1 MIKKLRLKMIGV
13 SMLSL
18 LLVLGVVLLL
28 ANVINYREVIAD
40 ADLTLSILTENQG
53 TFPESYEEWG
63 KRAFLD
69 SEELSYETRFFYVL
83 LNDDGDAV
91 LTSTDQIAAIDQHA
105 AEEYA
110 VDVYASGNTKG
121 FTDVYR
127 YLTTETDEGTLIIF
141 LDCNRSISNA
151 KRLALISVCVSIG
164 GLGIV
169 FFLLLILS
177 EKVIAPF
184 AENYEKQKRFITDA
198 GHELKTPLAVIAA
211 DTEVLEMDLEEN
223 EWLADIKAQIVRL
236 TELTNDLIVLSRME
250 EQNDS
255 SAQMEEIDFSAL
267 AAETG
272 DSFQMMAAAQKKDL
286 YCEIEPEIRIHG
298 DEKALRRLVSI
309 LLDNAC
315 KYSETSG
322 EILLKLKKGK
332 HQIQLSVYNTT
343 PDIKK
348 ESLPHLFDRFY
359 RTDESRNS
367 QTGGYGL
374 GLSIAASTVAAHKG
388 KITATTEDGKSLL
401 ITAVFPV

>member
-1 MIKKLRLKMIGV
+1 MIKKLRFKMIGV

-18 LLVLGVVLLL
+18 VLVLGVVLLL
-28 ANVINYREVIAD
+28 ANVISYREVIAD
-40 ADLTLSILTENQG
+40 ADLTLSILAENQG

-63 KRAFLD
+63 ERAILD
-69 SEELSYETRFFYVL
+69 SEELAYETRFFYVL

-91 LTSTDQIAAIDQHA
+91 LTSTDQIAAVDQHA

-110 VDVYASGNTKG
+110 QDVYISGNTKG

-127 YLTTETDEGTLIIF
+127 YLTAETDEGTLIIF

-151 KRLALISVCVSIG
+151 RRLALISVGVSIG
-164 GLGIV
+164 GLGVV
-169 FFLLLILS
+169 FFLLLIIS
-177 EKVIAPF
+177 EKVMAPF

-211 DTEVLEMDLEEN
+211 DTEVLEMDLERN
-223 EWLADIKAQIVRL
+223 EWLADIKAQTVRL

-250 EQNDS
+250 ERNDS

-286 YCEIEPEIRIHG
+286 YCEIEPEIRICG

-315 KYSETSG
+315 KYSEAG
-322 EILLKLKKGK
+322 GKIRLELKKAK
-332 HQIQLSVYNTT
+332 RQVRLSVYNTT
-343 PDIKK
+343 PEIKR
-348 ESLPHLFDRFY
+348 ETLPHLFDRFY

-388 KITATTEDGKSLL
+388 KITAATEDGKSLL